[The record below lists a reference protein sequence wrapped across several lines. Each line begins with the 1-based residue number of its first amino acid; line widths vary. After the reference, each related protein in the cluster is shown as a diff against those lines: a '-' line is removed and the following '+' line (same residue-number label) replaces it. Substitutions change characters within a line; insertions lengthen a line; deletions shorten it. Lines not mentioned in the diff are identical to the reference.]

1 MEVSWSSMPR
11 PARRGAGAG
20 RLRRSGQAAALL
32 LLAAARPATPA
43 AAQEAAG
50 GAAAVAAART
60 AAGTAWQPERT
71 PMAALH
77 GGGGAWRLMVHGSA
91 SLGYVREASP
101 KGGSQAGSANWLML
115 SAERRAGTGTL
126 VLTGMGSLET
136 VTLGACGLPRLLAVS
151 GVCETDGYSD
161 YQHPHP
167 PVMELSARYIEPLG
181 GDAGLELYGAFAGQ
195 PALGPPGRA
204 HRLSAAADPIA
215 PISEHDLDPAHVSGG
230 VLTAGVFSPRWKVEA
245 SVFNGAAA
253 DPDRVL
259 PDLGP
264 LGSYAVRATINPSPD
279 WSVQASAGRIS
290 AAGGGH
296 HAGAGEALRVAT
308 ATASHHRPV
317 GGRALSA
324 TTVGY
329 GYMDDGTVPRH
340 TVLLESALMIGER
353 HTFFARA
360 EAADRVQT
368 RLTVVDG
375 PDGEHDHT
383 IDTFG
388 NRVGQ
393 LSGGYMLSA
402 RLGRA
407 LVGIGARG
415 SISFLSADL
424 EAVYQQ
430 PRPLGGAVYI
440 SVRPRSDAAGGHE
453 HTDR

>member
-1 MEVSWSSMPR
+1 MPWHARSS
-11 PARRGAGAG
+11 AGAG
-20 RLRRSGQAAALL
+20 PVRLRRRAAALL
-32 LLAAARPATPA
+32 LVAGTAAPVPV
-43 AAQEAAG
+43 AAQDAAAG
-50 GAAAVAAART
+50 GVAAVAAART

-77 GGGGAWRLMVHGSA
+77 GTAGAWRLMLHGAA
-91 SLGYVREASP
+91 SVGYVREASP
-101 KGGSQAGSANWLML
+101 KGGSQVGSANWMML

-126 VLTGMGSLET
+126 VLTVMGSLET

-151 GVCETDGYSD
+151 GTCDTDGYSD

-181 GDAGLELYGAFAGQ
+181 PGMGLELFGAFAGQ

-245 SVFNGAAA
+245 SVFNGAAV

-264 LGSYAVRATINPSPD
+264 LSSYAARATYNPSPG
-279 WSVQASAGRIS
+279 WSVQVSAGRIS
-290 AAGGGH
+290 AGGGGH

-308 ATASHHRPV
+308 ATASHHRPI

-329 GYMDDGTVPRH
+329 GYMDDGTLPRH
-340 TVLLESALMIGER
+340 TVLLESALTIGER

-368 RLTVVDG
+368 RLTVIDG
-375 PDGEHDHT
+375 ADGSHDHT
-383 IDTFG
+383 IDAFG

-393 LSGGYMLSA
+393 LSGGYVLSA

-415 SISFLSADL
+415 SISFLSDDL
-424 EAVYQQ
+424 EPVYQQ

-440 SVRPRSDAAGGHE
+440 SVRPWGGAGDGHH
-453 HTDR
+453 HTDG